1 MCHVGIMNKRISGNA
16 KKYCRE
22 AGTVRTH
29 VKIGLKGSPQAGLRN
44 N

>member
-29 VKIGLKGSPQAGLRN
+29 VKIGLKGSPQAGLRDN
-44 N
+44 